1 MPDYSTISSLGHI
14 PTLSW
19 RDTPKISH
27 KLIRW
32 LIGLK
37 TFVGKT
43 ITEKLPHGVQNS
55 YDHDHTLLEKANNNG
70 EKKRI
75 VYDFLRGHTH
85 THQFWNLKDTPNG
98 FVLYCLTYLLLFLS
112 GACGSLYM
120 THVVNKLQ
128 PSKHPF
134 KQVQPGTLPALHS
147 FWGPL
152 FHSKKWI

>member
-32 LIGLK
+32 LIGLT

-55 YDHDHTLLEKANNNG
+55 YDLTIPYW
-70 EKKRI
+70 KKQTIMGKRKGLFMI
-75 VYDFLRGHTH
+75 SSGDTH
-85 THQFWNLKDTPNG
+85 THAPILKSEGHTKRFCTVLFNIFTFIFILGMRVTLHDPCCEQVATIKTP
-98 FVLYCLTYLLLFLS
+98 F
-112 GACGSLYM
+112 
-120 THVVNKLQ
+120 
-128 PSKHPF
+128 
-134 KQVQPGTLPALHS
+134 
-147 FWGPL
+147 
-152 FHSKKWI
+152 